1 MSLDRSVAPLRLRM
15 VAGLIDVVVGS
26 AIAGGVGWLA
36 LLCAAPA
43 GEREA
48 RMTAFCAD
56 PRVVQAIQ
64 FGTPVAEVLAYRLT
78 SPGSRIVGMRR
89 VDARTGGSPSLRSAV
104 VRSGLHAALTLG
116 LHRLNR
122 PHRER
127 LLRHSAE
134 LKARLATVAAEFPD
148 DPEARDRVG
157 AEIGRRGMR
166 GCATAILPSFA
177 LGLMQPLTA
186 LLSPRR
192 QTVIDRLA
200 GVAFARVPRS
210 R

>member
-15 VAGLIDVVVGS
+15 VAGLIDVVVG
-26 AIAGGVGWLA
+26 ATVGGGVGGLV
-36 LLCAAPA
+36 LLIVVPA

-48 RMTAFCAD
+48 GMTAFFAD

-64 FGTPVAEVLAYRLT
+64 RGTPVAEVLTHHLT
-78 SPGSRIVGMRR
+78 SPGSRVVCIRR
-89 VDARTGGSPSLRSAV
+89 VDARTGGPESLRSV
-104 VRSGLHAALTLG
+104 VIRVALHAAWALG
-116 LHRLNR
+116 LQRVNR

-127 LLRHSAE
+127 LLRNSAE
-134 LKARLATVAAEFPD
+134 LKARLATVAAEFAD
-148 DPEARDRVG
+148 DPEARDRVS
-157 AEIGRRGMR
+157 AEIGRQGMR

-177 LGLMQPLTA
+177 LGFMQPLTA

-192 QTVIDRLA
+192 QTMVERLA
-200 GVAFARVPRS
+200 GVTFVRVPRS